1 MTIYL
6 KTNWY
11 FICILQLAG
20 LAKVSNM
27 ETILSDPQKMADL
40 HTMHVVNFTTCLCL
54 LLIYY
59 LYMYVYTITTRITC
73 HIHVSLALK

>member
-1 MTIYL
+1 MFQNIKQLLENKSESFGISLATIYL

-27 ETILSDPQKMADL
+27 ETILSNQKK
-40 HTMHVVNFTTCLCL
+40 NG
-54 LLIYY
+54 
-59 LYMYVYTITTRITC
+59 
-73 HIHVSLALK
+73 